1 MSAPTPPAVPAPVA
15 PPRVRKEPNEIT
27 IFSHS
32 NLFYWW
38 PVWLCGFIV
47 AMVTWAQ
54 GGVMAVVPKDSKAVS
69 DAIAH
74 KNAIDYTDIEQPV
87 TIVFPT
93 RDSEGNVIKKAD
105 GTPATDSKTYDKGTV
120 HILVTPLGET
130 KSYAMP
136 STNGKTPDQPHL
148 YVLPH
153 RIGGVIFVFILL
165 MVIFI
170 TNVPLR
176 GMWSLLVIV
185 LAVALVVIFITV
197 GWIESIITWLALLDV
212 RINMAGYMTIA
223 VFLFIIWLVALLAF
237 DRQRYII
244 FTPGQFKVCD
254 EIGGGEQVYSTDGI
268 SFQKQRSDFFRH
280 YVLGLGS
287 GDLIVRTAGAQS
299 HHIDFPNVLFIQ
311 SKVQKIEQLIAQV
324 GDRVEVTSD
333 AMGRW
338 EHPGGGVF
346 PGPANGDRGGKR

>member
-1 MSAPTPPAVPAPVA
+1 MSAPIPPAAAAPAA

-27 IFSHS
+27 IYSHS

-54 GGVMAVVPKDSKAVS
+54 GGVMAVVPKDSEAFP
-69 DAIAH
+69 DGIA
-74 KNAIDYTDIEQPV
+74 KKGSTDYADNLEGV
-87 TIVFPT
+87 TINYT
-93 RDSEGNVIKKAD
+93 KLDAD
-105 GTPATDSKTYDKGTV
+105 GKPLTGEDGKPKVATQPYGKGEVHVIVSPQDKTKPY
-120 HILVTPLGET
+120 E
-130 KSYAMP
+130 MP
-136 STNGKTPDQPHL
+136 SSGGKPDQPHL

-153 RIGGVIFVFILL
+153 RVGGVIFVFVLL
-165 MVIFI
+165 MVVFI

-185 LAVALVVIFITV
+185 LAVALVVIFITL
-197 GWIESIITWLALLDV
+197 GWIETIITWLALLDV

-223 VFLFIIWLVALLAF
+223 IFLFIIWLVALLAF

-254 EIGGGEQVYSTDGI
+254 EIGGGEQCYSTDGI

-280 YVLGLGS
+280 YVLGMGS

-299 HHIDFPNVLFIQ
+299 HHIDFPNVLFIH
-311 SKVQKIEQLIAQV
+311 SKVQKIEQLIA
-324 GDRVEVTSD
+324 R
-333 AMGRW
+333 GR
-338 EHPGGGVF
+338 
-346 PGPANGDRGGKR
+346 

>member
-1 MSAPTPPAVPAPVA
+1 MSAPTPPAAPAQPA
-15 PPRVRKEPNEIT
+15 PPRAKKEPNEIT
-27 IFSHS
+27 VYSHS

-47 AMVTWAQ
+47 AIVTWAT
-54 GGVMAVVPKDSKAVS
+54 GAVMAVVPADSEAFP
-69 DAIAH
+69 DGIAQ
-74 KNAIDYTDIEQPV
+74 KGSTDYTDPEYVEIQ
-87 TIVFPT
+87 FPK
-93 RDSEGNVIKKAD
+93 RDSEGNVVKQEGNPVIEKKPYAK
-105 GTPATDSKTYDKGTV
+105 GEVHVIASPQDKNK
-120 HILVTPLGET
+120 PYE
-130 KSYAMP
+130 MP
-136 STNGKTPDQPHL
+136 TTAGKTQEL
-148 YVLPH
+148 KLRVLPH
-153 RIGGVIFVFILL
+153 RIGGVIFVFVLL
-165 MVIFI
+165 MVVFI

-185 LAVALVVIFITV
+185 VAVALVVIFVTL
-197 GWIESIITWLALLDV
+197 GWIETIVAWLSLLDV

-280 YVLGLGS
+280 YVLGMGS

-299 HHIDFPNVLFIQ
+299 HHIDFPNVLFIH
-311 SKVQKIEQLIAQV
+311 SKVQKIEQLIARRTV
-324 GDRVEVTSD
+324 VET
-333 AMGRW
+333 
-338 EHPGGGVF
+338 
-346 PGPANGDRGGKR
+346 K

>member
-1 MSAPTPPAVPAPVA
+1 MSAPIPPAVPARPVQ
-15 PPRVRKEPNEIT
+15 PRAKKEPNEIT
-27 IFSHS
+27 VFSHS

-47 AMVTWAQ
+47 AMVTWAT
-54 GGVMAVVPKDSKAVS
+54 GAVMAVVPKDSRTFP
-69 DAIAH
+69 DAIAY
-74 KNAIDYTDIEQPV
+74 KDADYYPDVTKPV
-87 TIVFPT
+87 EIYFPKVDKDGKVVT
-93 RDSEGNVIKKAD
+93 GDDGKPLDDKKIYNKGEAHVLVSPVDKTKGYKMPEDAEGK
-105 GTPATDSKTYDKGTV
+105 P
-120 HILVTPLGET
+120 E
-130 KSYAMP
+130 
-136 STNGKTPDQPHL
+136 QPHL

-153 RIGGVIFVFILL
+153 RIGGVIFVFVLL

-185 LAVALVVIFITV
+185 VAVALVVIFITI
-197 GWIESIITWLALLDV
+197 GWIETIITWLALLDV

-287 GDLIVRTAGAQS
+287 GDLIVRTAGAQRTTS
-299 HHIDFPNVLFIQ
+299 TFPTCC
-311 SKVQKIEQLIAQV
+311 SYTA
-324 GDRVEVTSD
+324 RCRRSSS
-333 AMGRW
+333 
-338 EHPGGGVF
+338 
-346 PGPANGDRGGKR
+346 